1 MTSTTIATIRSARPP
16 KAPADTAIIIVTFG
30 PGFGETVFATFDC
43 EGVGVAP
50 VVVVARVDCEVASTE
65 LGRTSVLVGTGG
77 SVVVVEAEESEV
89 VDSWV
94 VVLVGV
100 AEMEEEEEGADV
112 IEEVGDAVALR
123 LPLAVELLKVEPG
136 IERSNGGL
144 YSKVLV
150 ASSVILKPYLSPFG
164 IAPLSCS
171 ELGMFHVK
179 VPSLL
184 MDAAIGP
191 RSTRLLGGPLR
202 RFMVIVP
209 WVLGVQVIVRGALP
223 SKEPPSGYVIAFC
236 PLVPCANAPIAP
248 VKADSTA
255 GRNNG

>member
-1 MTSTTIATIRSARPP
+1 M
-16 KAPADTAIIIVTFG
+16 FG
-30 PGFGETVFATFDC
+30 DFDC
-43 EGVGVAP
+43 EGVGVAL
-50 VVVVARVDCEVASTE
+50 VVAAARVDCEEVLTE
-65 LGRTSVLVGTGG
+65 LGRTSLGRSVLVGTGG

-100 AEMEEEEEGADV
+100 AEMEEEGADV
-112 IEEVGDAVALR
+112 IEEVCDAVALR
-123 LPLAVELLKVEPG
+123 LPLTVELLKVEPG

-150 ASSVILKPYLSPFG
+150 ASSMILKPYLSPFG

-184 MDAAIGP
+184 MDAKRLINRRGFNIKVGSDTHP
-191 RSTRLLGGPLR
+191 RSVQGR
-202 RFMVIVP
+202 RGYWEVP
-209 WVLGVQVIVRGALP
+209 
-223 SKEPPSGYVIAFC
+223 
-236 PLVPCANAPIAP
+236 
-248 VKADSTA
+248 
-255 GRNNG
+255 